1 MQVINSEISGKVC
14 TLCNNGSTPN
24 KLLKYYAGVGTSQY
38 TGTPVVTL
46 VTNLGIRVEVDSST
60 IDIVYPQKYHWKFS
74 TLNQDSNVGI
84 NSFSEI
90 SIEEREA
97 IKKEFPDSYESISI
111 NGYKYDT
118 PISST
123 AYTLIKNMVSD
134 AEKLTGFGT
143 MTTVPE
149 WKTLSKDYYTN
160 GHGGETFKRYNSY
173 NGMLSKNGINTP
185 RPHVT
190 S

>member
-14 TLCNNGSTPN
+14 TLCNNGYTPN

-46 VTNLGIRVEVDSST
+46 VTNLGVRVEVDSST
-60 IDIVYPQKYHWKFS
+60 VDIVYPQKYTWKFS
-74 TLNQDSNVGI
+74 TLNQNSNVGI
-84 NSFSEI
+84 TSTHTVSD
-90 SIEEREA
+90 EEGYV
-97 IKKEFPDSYESISI
+97 SY
-111 NGYKYDT
+111 KT
-118 PISST
+118 PISSA

-149 WKTLSKDYYTN
+149 WKTLTKEYYTN
-160 GHGGETFKRYNSY
+160 GFGGETLKRYNSY
-173 NGMLSKNGINTP
+173 NGMLSKNGINTL
-185 RPHVT
+185 RPHAQ

>member
-1 MQVINSEISGKVC
+1 MQVINSEISGKTC
-14 TLCNNGSTPN
+14 ALCNNGSTPN

-46 VTNLGIRVEVDSST
+46 VTNYGIRVEVDGSKV
-60 IDIVYPQKYHWKFS
+60 DIRYPQKYQWKFS
-74 TLNQDSNVGI
+74 TLNQNSNVGI
-84 NSFSEI
+84 MTNPVTF
-90 SIEEREA
+90 EEGDFYYY
-97 IKKEFPDSYESISI
+97 KTSIS
-111 NGYKYDT
+111 
-118 PISST
+118 SA

-134 AEKLTGFGT
+134 AEKVTGFGT

-160 GHGGETFKRYNSY
+160 GHAGESFKRYNSY
-173 NGMLSKNGINTP
+173 NGMLSKMESNTP

>member
-1 MQVINSEISGKVC
+1 MQVINSEISGKTC
-14 TLCNNGSTPN
+14 TLCNDGSTPN

-60 IDIVYPQKYHWKFS
+60 VDIVYPQKYNWKFS
-74 TLNQDSNVGI
+74 TLNQNSNVGI
-84 NSFSEI
+84 TSTHTVSD
-90 SIEEREA
+90 EEGYV
-97 IKKEFPDSYESISI
+97 SY
-111 NGYKYDT
+111 KT
-118 PISST
+118 PISSA

-149 WKTLSKDYYTN
+149 WKTLTKQYYTN
-160 GHGGETFKRYNSY
+160 GHGGETHERYNSY

>member
-46 VTNLGIRVEVDSST
+46 VTNNGVRVEVDGST
-60 IDIVYPQKYHWKFS
+60 VDIRYPQKYQWKFS
-74 TLNQDSNVGI
+74 ALNQYSNVGI
-84 NSFSEI
+84 MTNNI
-90 SIEEREA
+90 VTVGEE
-97 IKKEFPDSYESISI
+97 EFMY
-111 NGYKYDT
+111 YKT
-118 PISST
+118 PVSSA

-143 MTTVPE
+143 MTTMRE
-149 WKTLSKDYYTN
+149 WKKMSKDYYTN
-160 GHGGETFKRYNSY
+160 GHAGETFKRYNSY

>member
-1 MQVINSEISGKVC
+1 MQVIDSLISHKTC
-14 TLCNNGSTPN
+14 LMCNDESTPN

-46 VTNLGIRVEVDSST
+46 VTNLGVRVEVDSST
-60 IDIVYPQKYHWKFS
+60 VDIVYPQKYTWKFS

-84 NSFSEI
+84 TSTLSEGGYGY
-90 SIEEREA
+90 E
-97 IKKEFPDSYESISI
+97 ESISSVA
-111 NGYKYDT
+111 YK
-118 PISST
+118 
-123 AYTLIKNMVSD
+123 LIKNMVSE

-149 WKTLSKDYYTN
+149 WKTLTKQYYTN
-160 GHGGETFKRYNSY
+160 GFNGETHERYNSY
-173 NGMLSKNGINTP
+173 IGMLSKNGINTL
-185 RPHVT
+185 RPHAQ

>member
-14 TLCNNGSTPN
+14 TLCNNGYTPN

-46 VTNLGIRVEVDSST
+46 VTNNGVRVEVDGST
-60 IDIVYPQKYHWKFS
+60 VDIRYPQKYQWKFS
-74 TLNQDSNVGI
+74 ILNQNSNVGI
-84 NSFSEI
+84 TTAKFYVGEGESV
-90 SIEEREA
+90 EE
-97 IKKEFPDSYESISI
+97 FYH
-111 NGYKYDT
+111 YKT
-118 PISST
+118 SVSSA

-149 WKTLSKDYYTN
+149 WKTLTKQYYTN
-160 GHGGETFKRYNSY
+160 GHDGETHERYNSY

>member
-1 MQVINSEISGKVC
+1 MQVINSEISGKTC
-14 TLCNNGSTPN
+14 TLCNDGSTPN

-46 VTNLGIRVEVDSST
+46 VTNQGVRVEVDDSKV
-60 IDIVYPQKYHWKFS
+60 DIVYPQKYNWKFS
-74 TLNQDSNVGI
+74 PLNQDSNVGI
-84 NSFSEI
+84 SST
-90 SIEEREA
+90 
-97 IKKEFPDSYESISI
+97 KTHLTPDGYAPYE
-111 NGYKYDT
+111 K
-118 PISST
+118 PISSV
-123 AYTLIKNMVSD
+123 AYGYIKNMVSE

-149 WKTLSKDYYTN
+149 WKTLTKEYYTN

-173 NGMLSKNGINTP
+173 NGMLSKNGVNTP

>member
-1 MQVINSEISGKVC
+1 MQVINSEISGKTC
-14 TLCNNGSTPN
+14 TLCNDGSTPN

-38 TGTPVVTL
+38 TGTPTVTL
-46 VTNLGIRVEVDSST
+46 VTNNGVRVEVDDSQV
-60 IDIVYPQKYHWKFS
+60 DIVYPQKYNWKFS
-74 TLNQDSNVGI
+74 PLNQDSDVGI
-84 NSFSEI
+84 TSTFS
-90 SIEEREA
+90 SG
-97 IKKEFPDSYESISI
+97 
-111 NGYKYDT
+111 GYKYEK
-118 PISST
+118 PISQV
-123 AYTLIKNMVSD
+123 AYSFIKKMVSD
-134 AEKLTGFGT
+134 AEKITGFGT
-143 MTTVPE
+143 MTTLPE

>member
-1 MQVINSEISGKVC
+1 MQVIDSLISHKTC
-14 TLCNNGSTPN
+14 LMCNDESTPN

-46 VTNLGIRVEVDSST
+46 VTNLGVRVEVDSST
-60 IDIVYPQKYHWKFS
+60 VDIVYPQKYTWKFS
-74 TLNQDSNVGI
+74 TLNQNSNVGI
-84 NSFSEI
+84 TSTHTVSD
-90 SIEEREA
+90 EEGYV
-97 IKKEFPDSYESISI
+97 SY
-111 NGYKYDT
+111 KT
-118 PISST
+118 PISSA

-149 WKTLSKDYYTN
+149 WKTFTKQYYTN
-160 GHGGETFKRYNSY
+160 GHGGETHERYNSY

>member
-1 MQVINSEISGKVC
+1 MQVINSEISGKTC
-14 TLCNNGSTPN
+14 TLCNDGSTPN

-46 VTNLGIRVEVDSST
+46 VTNNGVRVEVDGST
-60 IDIVYPQKYHWKFS
+60 VDIRYPQKYQWKFS
-74 TLNQDSNVGI
+74 AINQTTNVGVTSSNTMI
-84 NSFSEI
+84 DG
-90 SIEEREA
+90 ERYV
-97 IKKEFPDSYESISI
+97 SYE
-111 NGYKYDT
+111 T
-118 PISST
+118 PISSV
-123 AYTLIKNMVSD
+123 AYTFIKNMVSD